1 VPTRALP
8 ANNLSELSLDELL
21 ERAKRI
27 MTELEAIA
35 WHVEELALE
44 QRRLNA
50 ELSRRGG
57 APG

>member
-1 VPTRALP
+1 MPTRALP

-44 QRRLNA
+44 QRQLNA